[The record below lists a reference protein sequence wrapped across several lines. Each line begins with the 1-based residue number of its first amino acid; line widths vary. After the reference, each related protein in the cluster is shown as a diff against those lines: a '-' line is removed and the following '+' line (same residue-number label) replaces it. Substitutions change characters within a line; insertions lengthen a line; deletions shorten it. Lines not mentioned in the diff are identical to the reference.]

1 MQNGLGNSLLISL
14 KLLGNILKQ
23 LFFEMAYSETKSNIP
38 LRYKTVKVKSMLWS
52 ISQACENYPTLTY
65 NFVVMDF
72 TQQQILI

>member
-1 MQNGLGNSLLISL
+1 
-14 KLLGNILKQ
+14 
-23 LFFEMAYSETKSNIP
+23 MAYSETKSNIP
-38 LRYKTVKVKSMLWS
+38 LRYKTIKVKSMLWS